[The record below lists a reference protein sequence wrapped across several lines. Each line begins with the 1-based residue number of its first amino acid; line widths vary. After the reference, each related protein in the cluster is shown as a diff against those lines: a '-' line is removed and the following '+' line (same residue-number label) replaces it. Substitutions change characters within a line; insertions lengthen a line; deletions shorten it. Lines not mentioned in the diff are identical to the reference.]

1 MTYRY
6 APDAPA
12 AVSDLSLKAERN
24 EIVGIVGPSGSGKT
38 TVAGLI
44 SRFFDPQEGQV
55 LIGGVDVRQISKE
68 ELMRHVA
75 YVFQDSRLL
84 KRSIADNLRIAKP
97 DAAEAEMLEALKKAQ
112 CTDILDRLPEGINT
126 VLGTQ
131 GTYLSGGEQ
140 QRIAI
145 ARAIM
150 KNADVVILDEASA
163 FVDPECEAQVQLAFQ
178 EMAKGRTVIMIAHRL
193 STIRNADRIYVLD
206 NGRVEEQGKH
216 DELLE
221 KNGLYA
227 DMWTE
232 YQKAVDW
239 KVGEAV

>member
-1 MTYRY
+1 M
-6 APDAPA
+6 
-12 AVSDLSLKAERN
+12 
-24 EIVGIVGPSGSGKT
+24 
-38 TVAGLI
+38 
-44 SRFFDPQEGQV
+44 Q
-55 LIGGVDVRQISKE
+55 
-68 ELMRHVA
+68 HVA

-97 DAAEAEMLEALKKAQ
+97 DAAERERLDVLKKAQ
-112 CTDILDRLPEGINT
+112 CADIRDRVPQGLNT
-126 VLGTQ
+126 VLGTL

-145 ARAIM
+145 ARAM
-150 KNADVVILDEASA
+150 LKNADVVILDEASA

-193 STIRNADRIYVLD
+193 STIRNADRIYVLQD
-206 NGRVEEQGKH
+206 GRVEEQGKH

-227 DMWTE
+227 DMWAE
-232 YQKAVDW
+232 YQKAVNW